1 MLVLLEAL
9 IFHGSG
15 STGMTLMITDCNFL
29 EANFDVV
36 QLYISIWTVLPNKQ
50 SYTRELC
57 HNNSNVIIFCEHLR
71 RKDCQGK
78 FSK

>member
-9 IFHGSG
+9 IFHSSG
-15 STGMTLMITDCNFL
+15 STGMTLMITDCSFL

-57 HNNSNVIIFCEHLR
+57 YNNSNVIIFCEHFH